1 MANNLN
7 VTYMQKSLLFL
18 FFLGMVLTARA
29 EWVVVQQDGKAA
41 AVSHADVRRI
51 TLTGGDNFNGLATG
65 GTLTGG
71 VTAKTFT
78 ASSKVTTIR

>member
-1 MANNLN
+1 
-7 VTYMQKSLLFL
+7 MQKSLLFL
-18 FFLGMVLTARA
+18 FFLVMVLTARA

-51 TLTGGDNFNGLATG
+51 TLTGG
-65 GTLTGG
+65 

>member
-1 MANNLN
+1 MIKILAP
-7 VTYMQKSLLFL
+7 LLL
-18 FFLGMVLTARA
+18 
-29 EWVVVQQDGKAA
+29 AA
-41 AVSHADVRRI
+41 
-51 TLTGGDNFNGLATG
+51 

>member
-1 MANNLN
+1 
-7 VTYMQKSLLFL
+7 MQKSLLFL
-18 FFLGMVLTARA
+18 FFLGMVLTVRA

-78 ASSKVTTIR
+78 ASSKVTTVR

>member
-7 VTYMQKSLLFL
+7 VTYMKKSLLFL
-18 FFLGMVLTARA
+18 FFLGMVLTVRA

-71 VTAKTFT
+71 TTSKTFT
-78 ASSKVTTIR
+78 ASSKVTTVR

>member
-1 MANNLN
+1 MK
-7 VTYMQKSLLFL
+7 KSLLFL
-18 FFLGMVLTARA
+18 FFLGMVLTVRA

-71 VTAKTFT
+71 TTSKTFT
-78 ASSKVTTIR
+78 ASSKVTTVR